1 MKQVNLLMVCL
12 GNICRSP
19 LAQGILESKVDAKK
33 VWVDSA
39 GTAAYHTGNPPD
51 SRSIAIANK
60 YGISIQNQKAR
71 PFIKEDFNIF
81 SKIYVMDKSNYEN
94 VIALAETQQ
103 EIDKVEMILGADKEV
118 PDPYFGGIDGFR
130 YCYDQLNHACNRI
143 QKSIG

>member
-1 MKQVNLLMVCL
+1 MKQVNILMVCL

-81 SKIYVMDKSNYEN
+81 YKIYVMDQSNYEN

-103 EIDKVEMILGADKEV
+103 EIDKVEMILGTDKEV
-118 PDPYFGGIDGFR
+118 PDPYYGGSEGFQ
-130 YCYDQLNHACNRI
+130 YCYDLLDHACNRI

>member
-1 MKQVNLLMVCL
+1 MKQVNILMVCL

-19 LAQGILESKVDAKK
+19 LAQGILESKIDAKK
-33 VWVDSA
+33 VWIDSA

-71 PFIKEDFNIF
+71 PFIKKDFNIF
-81 SKIYVMDKSNYEN
+81 SKIYVMDQSNYEN
-94 VIALAETQQ
+94 VITLAETQQ

-118 PDPYFGGIDGFR
+118 PDPYYGGSEGFQ
-130 YCYDQLNHACNRI
+130 YCYDLLDHACNRI
-143 QKSIG
+143 QKSIS